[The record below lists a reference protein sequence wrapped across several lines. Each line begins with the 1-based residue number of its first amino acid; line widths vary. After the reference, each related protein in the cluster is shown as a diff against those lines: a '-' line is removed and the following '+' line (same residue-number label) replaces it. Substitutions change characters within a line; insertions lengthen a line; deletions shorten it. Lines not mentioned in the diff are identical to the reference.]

1 MKDKKFIPFW
11 MEKEKIEIIEAYAE
25 CIHNGEV
32 LLERIEKAVEYIENT
47 PLYETTYDYNMEEE
61 LELQNVSDETAS
73 NDLLNI
79 LKGEEKENG

>member
-11 MEKEKIEIIEAYAE
+11 MEKDKIEIIEAYAE

-32 LLERIEKAVEYIENT
+32 LLERIEKAVEYIKVNNSEWKWSMFGR
-47 PLYETTYDYNMEEE
+47 D
-61 LELQNVSDETAS
+61 
-73 NDLLNI
+73 DLLNI

>member
-32 LLERIEKAVEYIENT
+32 LLERIERAVNYIEEERFIKDGNVGIYVD
-47 PLYETTYDYNMEEE
+47 LDYDDTEH
-61 LELQNVSDETAS
+61 
-73 NDLLNI
+73 LLDI
-79 LKGEEKENG
+79 LKGEEK